1 LVFKI
6 IIKLKFN
13 NNSLHIVSNDNFK
26 NHIIFKRTR
35 ETTVLILKK
44 I

>member
-1 LVFKI
+1 MYLLKCHMNFKI

-13 NNSLHIVSNDNFK
+13 NNNFK
-26 NHIIFKRTR
+26 FNTNFK
-35 ETTVLILKK
+35 IY